1 LNDQTFFI
9 LCSKYINMKFPI
21 KITQNNTLTVY
32 WKLTDFCNFKCNYC
46 PAALH
51 SGNFARGI
59 APGFPTD
66 AEIFK
71 FLDRLEF
78 IVRSRDLALQVQFG
92 GGEPTLHPLLPDII
106 KRLKHFCQRIG
117 VTTNGSRPTEWWQ
130 KVMPLNNVT
139 ISLHHEFTNMQ
150 KVNELGNFIV
160 DNNLSSL
167 EYHLSCDPNYWTDV
181 MHIYDSLD
189 DKLKPYVSPKV
200 LNSMDSINKINFSY
214 TDTQKEWIEKI
225 DSKYTAPKRPTP
237 AASSYIVHF
246 SDGSEE
252 KFSLARMAI
261 NDWNRFKGW
270 KCNVTSECITVNFN
284 GKVSAGVCEA
294 KLLGTLTTFSLDNE
308 PLICPFSHCAYP
320 GDMRSSKEKIRK
332 VYHMKGTFFQTA
344 T

>member
-1 LNDQTFFI
+1 
-9 LCSKYINMKFPI
+9 
-21 KITQNNTLTVY
+21 
-32 WKLTDFCNFKCNYC
+32 
-46 PAALH
+46 
-51 SGNFARGI
+51 
-59 APGFPTD
+59 
-66 AEIFK
+66 
-71 FLDRLEF
+71 
-78 IVRSRDLALQVQFG
+78 
-92 GGEPTLHPLLPDII
+92 
-106 KRLKHFCQRIG
+106 
-117 VTTNGSRPTEWWQ
+117 
-130 KVMPLNNVT
+130 
-139 ISLHHEFTNMQ
+139 MQ
-150 KVNELGNFIV
+150 KANELGNFIV